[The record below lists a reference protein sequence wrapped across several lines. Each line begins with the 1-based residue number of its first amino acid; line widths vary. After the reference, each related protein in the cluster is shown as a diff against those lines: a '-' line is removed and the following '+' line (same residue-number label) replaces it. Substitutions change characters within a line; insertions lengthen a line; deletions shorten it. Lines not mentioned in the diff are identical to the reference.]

1 MFSLLHFSNNL
12 LVVAQASAGDNKSLV
27 GWGIVLLL
35 AAIFVAFV
43 VSILRTKPIDAAAMA
58 AEDAKISKSPVAADD
73 KLESEDSVTVA
84 TSGESRKSTLSDSRN
99 IASTAAN
106 SSASASPTATP
117 KVKGLKGKKKQQK
130 KKLNAQRGVS
140 TTGATASSS
149 TTKRDDDTV
158 AQPRIAEYSAS
169 PSSTSIAADGSGS
182 LASESSEATAEGTPA
197 VEPVRLASTYAINA
211 MANKPRST
219 SKPKES
225 AEKKSQS
232 KGAVQGF
239 HKMDRFREPIR
250 TVNVPIA
257 TPAAPRTDMQA
268 ASIGGESD
276 GGRKDERRE
285 RTERRPGREPA
296 KPVQAEAEGPRTLK
310 DFLTQKPGEE

>member
-58 AEDAKISKSPVAADD
+58 AEDARFTPSSVGADD
-73 KLESEDSVTVA
+73 KLASAESVAAA
-84 TSGESRKSTLSDSRN
+84 TSGESRKSTLSDSRSVTV
-99 IASTAAN
+99 AAAN
-106 SSASASPTATP
+106 SSSVASPTATP

-140 TTGATASSS
+140 TTGVTASSS
-149 TTKRDDDTV
+149 TMKRDDDTA
-158 AQPRIAEYSAS
+158 AQPRIAEYTTT
-169 PSSTSIAADGSGS
+169 PSTTSVAADGSAS
-182 LASESSEATAEGTPA
+182 LASELSEAAAESTPT

-219 SKPKES
+219 SKAKES
-225 AEKKSQS
+225 AEKKSQN

-257 TPAAPRTDMQA
+257 TPAAPRTEMQA

-276 GGRKDERRE
+276 GGRKEERRE
-285 RTERRPGREPA
+285 RTERRPRREAA